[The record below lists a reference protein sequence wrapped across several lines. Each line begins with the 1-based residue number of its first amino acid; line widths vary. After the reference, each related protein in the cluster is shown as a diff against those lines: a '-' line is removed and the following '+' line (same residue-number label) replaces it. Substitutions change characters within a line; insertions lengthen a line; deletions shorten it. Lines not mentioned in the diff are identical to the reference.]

1 MMVGEIL
8 KTRLDRGL
16 FVAVSVLSVIT
27 LATGALAVHAQETER
42 AERLD
47 TLVVQVAP
55 AVAEADGE

>member
-1 MMVGEIL
+1 MVGEIL
-8 KTRLDRGL
+8 KTRLDKGL

-27 LATGALAVHAQETER
+27 LATGALAVHTQETER

-55 AVAEADGE
+55 AVAEPDGE

>member
-1 MMVGEIL
+1 MVGEIL

>member
-1 MMVGEIL
+1 MAGEIL